1 MVHIT
6 GPRGTGRTTH
16 LIARFLEDPEGLLCV
31 PHAQHKTRAWDCIR
45 KNFAVRNEAITPE
58 VERDL
63 QQRILSAGEFA
74 ECRPAPRGRVYIDD
88 AELVLSFFLRN
99 QVKAAVFLSRELP

>member
-1 MVHIT
+1 MPWPCARKSA
-6 GPRGTGRTTH
+6 PRCWPAGRT
-16 LIARFLEDPEGLLCV
+16 A
-31 PHAQHKTRAWDCIR
+31 HKTRAWDCIR
-45 KNFAVRNEAITPE
+45 KTFEVRNEAITPE

-63 QQRILSAGEFA
+63 QRRILSAGEFA

>member
-1 MVHIT
+1 
-6 GPRGTGRTTH
+6 
-16 LIARFLEDPEGLLCV
+16 
-31 PHAQHKTRAWDCIR
+31 
-45 KNFAVRNEAITPE
+45 
-58 VERDL
+58 L
-63 QQRILSAGEFA
+63 QRRILSAGEFA